1 MPSFFLCPAVLALSA
16 AVHAL
21 DLPTN
26 DADALSLAVKQVSNG
41 VLTFYDRDSNETQDG
56 IGIFPDPYYWW
67 ESGVAWDSL
76 VNYWYL
82 TGDASHNE
90 LVQSALI
97 AQTGTDDDFMPLNQT
112 KSLANDDQAAWGLAA
127 MTAAERDFPTTGNQ
141 TAWIDLARN
150 VFDTQAARWDTGS
163 CGGGLR
169 WQIFTFNAGYNYK
182 NSISQAM
189 FFQLAARLAH
199 FTGNQ
204 TYVDWAS
211 RAYDWT
217 SSVGLISENF
227 MVYDGTSVTQ
237 NCTEFSRIQWSYNAA
252 AFVYGSAILANVTS
266 DTQWTDRTNS
276 LLSSLLTTF
285 FPNTTSQIITERAC
299 ESSGTC
305 NPDQLVMPALTLRWL
320 ALTPLF
326 APTTQASI
334 YPALNASAAAAA
346 SRCTVVDG
354 QGPDAPANCRGRW
367 SASGNDT
374 SSADDENTGTDD
386 DTWGL
391 GQQLA
396 ALEVLQS
403 KYVVTPD
410 GVNASFALRTEN
422 GTAMAGGGNG
432 TATGGSGA
440 SGTAGASG
448 AGRLAASWGALV
460 TVAAVGAW
468 FL

>member
-1 MPSFFLCPAVLALSA
+1 MPSFFLCPAVLALAA

-41 VLTFYDRDSNETQDG
+41 VLTFYDRDSNETEEG

-82 TGDASHNE
+82 TGDTSHNE

-217 SSVGLISENF
+217 SS
-227 MVYDGTSVTQ
+227 
-237 NCTEFSRIQWSYNAA
+237 
-252 AFVYGSAILANVTS
+252 TS

-367 SASGNDT
+367 SASGNGT
-374 SSADDENTGTDD
+374 SSADDGENTGTND

-403 KYVVTPD
+403 
-410 GVNASFALRTEN
+410 NAQQYFKSP
-422 GTAMAGGGNG
+422 
-432 TATGGSGA
+432 
-440 SGTAGASG
+440 
-448 AGRLAASWGALV
+448 
-460 TVAAVGAW
+460 GAW
-468 FL
+468 KYHLLL